1 MSKKKSLSVIVIVF
15 SLLIISCN
23 KNNKFKIEKERVG
36 LISTLTSVKDLET
49 IFKNDSLVMNLSE
62 GALGNN
68 YFQDDD
74 EYLVF
79 EKGGKHLLTIVPKE
93 QLDSTSTI
101 KSIEIHDNRF
111 KTELGLSLKS
121 NFSEINVSNR
131 IRPESTL
138 QSVTL
143 FLDELNATITID
155 KEELGIKDIITQK
168 ISLEQIPDLAKIKSF
183 IVWFN

>member
-1 MSKKKSLSVIVIVF
+1 MNINKSISLIVIVF

-23 KNNKFKIEKERVG
+23 KNDKFKIEKGKVG
-36 LISTLTSVKDLET
+36 LITTITTVKDLEN
-49 IFKNDSLVMNLSE
+49 IFKNDSIVKNLSE
-62 GALGNN
+62 GALGDN

-79 EKGGKHLLTIVPKE
+79 EKGGNHLLTIVPKE

-101 KSIEIHDNRF
+101 KSIEIHDDRY
-111 KTELGLSLKS
+111 KTESGLSLTS
-121 NFSEINVSNR
+121 NFSEINSSNS
-131 IRPESTL
+131 IRPESTF

-155 KEELGIKDIITQK
+155 KDELGIKDFITQK